1 MRKHFILST
10 RTLVSKRDV
19 TQSFGSDNT
28 VYVPLAVM
36 EEIEKRYY
44 DQPNERGKIARSVL
58 AYLGSFHIDDLK
70 KGVVQKNG
78 SILKVN
84 VGCSKHELPK
94 EVSESECSKLDYKI
108 LQTCLDVKE
117 EVPKNEPVVLISKK
131 DTLRKKAEMLGIM
144 AQTFK
149 DELLPEIPEQYT
161 GRKIVH
167 ADDAKIKEFREKRT
181 ILINEILTEEQRYD
195 IVQNMFIEFR
205 GKYEKEKGRVQDD
218 RIVALVYERYYPYG
232 VIPKNNGQEFMIEAL
247 MLDYEIAPLVII
259 KGPAG
264 TAKTFLSLAVGLD
277 LVEQDKFQN
286 KILISRSATEIGEKI
301 GFLPGSEID
310 KISPY
315 LRGTMDN
322 LVALH
327 RKEDYYS
334 SRQNRNRSNRAS
346 KSFEINEKPLEED
359 GTAIFERGLI
369 KAEAIGYIRG
379 RSICDTY
386 IIIDEAQ
393 NLSPMEI
400 KTIITRSGTGSKM
413 IILGDPA
420 QIDRPDLDE
429 RNNGLSYASERLKGE
444 KTCFQLTMRDDESV
458 RSEVAKRASILL

>member
-36 EEIEKRYY
+36 EEIERKYY

-70 KGVVQKNG
+70 KGVVQRNG
-78 SILKVN
+78 SILKV
-84 VGCSKHELPK
+84 SASYSERELPR
-94 EVSESECSKLDYKI
+94 EVKESECSKLDYKI
-108 LQTCLDVKE
+108 LQTCLDVKAQI
-117 EVPKNEPVVLISKK
+117 PKSEPVILISKK
-131 DTLRKKAEMLGIM
+131 DTLRKKAEMLGVM

-161 GRKIVH
+161 GRKTVYV
-167 ADDAKIKEFREKRT
+167 DDEKIRKFRENRNV
-181 ILINEILTEEQRYD
+181 LIDEILTEEQKSD

-205 GKYEKEKGRVQDD
+205 GKHQREKGRVQNDS
-218 RIVALVYERYYPYG
+218 IVALAYERYYPYG

-264 TAKTFLSLAVGLD
+264 TAKTFLSLAVGLE
-277 LVEQDKFQN
+277 LAEQCKFPN

-301 GFLPGSEID
+301 GFLPGNELE
-310 KISPY
+310 KIAPY

-322 LVALH
+322 LAALH
-327 RKEDYYS
+327 RKEDY
-334 SRQNRNRSNRAS
+334 SRHNKNRSNKTS
-346 KSFEINEKPLEED
+346 KGFEENEKPLEED

-369 KAEAIGYIRG
+369 KAESIGYIRG

-444 KTCFQLTMRDDESV
+444 KTCFQLTMTDEESV

>member
-36 EEIEKRYY
+36 EEIERKYY

-70 KGVVQKNG
+70 KGVVQRNG
-78 SILKVN
+78 SILKV
-84 VGCSKHELPK
+84 SASYSERELPR
-94 EVSESECSKLDYKI
+94 EVKESECSKLDYKI
-108 LQTCLDVKE
+108 LQTCLDVKAQI
-117 EVPKNEPVVLISKK
+117 PKSEPVILISKK
-131 DTLRKKAEMLGIM
+131 DTLRKKAEMLGVM

-161 GRKIVH
+161 GRKTVYV
-167 ADDAKIKEFREKRT
+167 DDEKIRKFRENRNV
-181 ILINEILTEEQRYD
+181 LIDDILTEEQKSD

-205 GKYEKEKGRVQDD
+205 GKHQREKGRVQNDS
-218 RIVALVYERYYPYG
+218 IVALAYERYYPYG

-264 TAKTFLSLAVGLD
+264 TAKTFLSLAVGLE
-277 LVEQDKFQN
+277 LAEQCKFPN

-301 GFLPGSEID
+301 GFLPGNELE
-310 KISPY
+310 KIAPY

-322 LVALH
+322 LAALH
-327 RKEDYYS
+327 RKEDY
-334 SRQNRNRSNRAS
+334 SRHNKNRSNKTS
-346 KSFEINEKPLEED
+346 KGFEENEKPLEED

-369 KAEAIGYIRG
+369 KAESIGYIRG

-444 KTCFQLTMRDDESV
+444 KTCFQLTMTDEESV

>member
-36 EEIEKRYY
+36 EEIERKYY

-70 KGVVQKNG
+70 KGVVQRNG
-78 SILKVN
+78 SILKV
-84 VGCSKHELPK
+84 SASYSERELPR
-94 EVSESECSKLDYKI
+94 EVKESECSKLDYKI
-108 LQTCLDVKE
+108 LQTCLDVKAQI
-117 EVPKNEPVVLISKK
+117 PKSEPVILISKK
-131 DTLRKKAEMLGIM
+131 DTLRKKAEMLGVM

-161 GRKIVH
+161 GRKTVYV
-167 ADDAKIKEFREKRT
+167 DDEKIKKFRENRNV
-181 ILINEILTEEQRYD
+181 LIDEILTEEQKSD

-205 GKYEKEKGRVQDD
+205 GKHQREKGRVQNDS
-218 RIVALVYERYYPYG
+218 IVALAYERYYPYG

-264 TAKTFLSLAVGLD
+264 TAKTFLSLAVGLE
-277 LVEQDKFQN
+277 LAEQCKFPN

-301 GFLPGSEID
+301 GFLPGNELE
-310 KISPY
+310 KIAPY

-322 LVALH
+322 LAALH
-327 RKEDYYS
+327 RKEDY
-334 SRQNRNRSNRAS
+334 SRHNKNRSDKTS
-346 KSFEINEKPLEED
+346 KGFEENEKPLEED

-369 KAEAIGYIRG
+369 KAESIGYIRG

-444 KTCFQLTMRDDESV
+444 KTCFQLTMTDEESV
-458 RSEVAKRASILL
+458 RSEVAKKASILL